1 MSGTLRGS
9 LNSPSLFW
17 LDEGEPGADCSVLS
31 SCCSWKRIRTAVRSC
46 LHDFCGK
53 ANKPRKHRGVF
64 PFRSQEESLGDYVA
78 AVASVSLR
86 FRRKAVERGTR
97 NEERDSDSLL
107 SFVDLSLLRNLSFVD
122 LSLLRTHTET
132 LTKQVRDYNKL
143 ETLTFFCRCLKKK
156 KKAER
161 KKKRV
166 GLMTC
171 YVLSQHL
178 SIHVTACVTLL
189 ALTTF
194 WFP

>member
-78 AVASVSLR
+78 AVASVSVR
-86 FRRKAVERGTR
+86 FRRKAAERETR
-97 NEERDSDSLL
+97 NEERGTRKGIRTHSCRSPIFLCSETTRKRLL
-107 SFVDLSLLRNLSFVD
+107 SR
-122 LSLLRTHTET
+122 
-132 LTKQVRDYNKL
+132 L
-143 ETLTFFCRCLKKK
+143 ETIT
-156 KKAER
+156 
-161 KKKRV
+161 
-166 GLMTC
+166 G
-171 YVLSQHL
+171 
-178 SIHVTACVTLL
+178 
-189 ALTTF
+189 
-194 WFP
+194 

>member
-97 NEERDSDSLL
+97 KGIRTHCCRSSIFLCSETCRSSIFLCSETTRKRLL
-107 SFVDLSLLRNLSFVD
+107 SR
-122 LSLLRTHTET
+122 
-132 LTKQVRDYNKL
+132 L
-143 ETLTFFCRCLKKK
+143 ETIT
-156 KKAER
+156 
-161 KKKRV
+161 
-166 GLMTC
+166 
-171 YVLSQHL
+171 S
-178 SIHVTACVTLL
+178 
-189 ALTTF
+189 
-194 WFP
+194 

>member
-122 LSLLRTHTET
+122 LSLLRNHTET

-156 KKAER
+156 KKGRKE
-161 KKKRV
+161 KKK
-166 GLMTC
+166 GLD
-171 YVLSQHL
+171 L
-178 SIHVTACVTLL
+178 
-189 ALTTF
+189 
-194 WFP
+194 